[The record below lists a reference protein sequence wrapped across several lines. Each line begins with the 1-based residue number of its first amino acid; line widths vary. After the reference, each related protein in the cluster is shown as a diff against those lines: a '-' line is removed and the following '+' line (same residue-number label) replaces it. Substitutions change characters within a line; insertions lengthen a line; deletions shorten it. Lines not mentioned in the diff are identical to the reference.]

1 MEIILIHE
9 LRMPTA
15 RLGMTGFGEVEKL
28 RWMICSNLS
37 CEGTFDIDKLINIDE

>member
-15 RLGMTGFGEVEKL
+15 RLGMTGFGEVEKTQMDDLQQPEL
-28 RWMICSNLS
+28 RRNLWYWQ
-37 CEGTFDIDKLINIDE
+37 ID